1 MPEKTDTCMNKKIL
15 PLILLISLFCLKS
28 NAQYEREDDN
38 GSSLSERVF
47 FGGGFSLQLGT
58 ITNIELA
65 PVAGL
70 WLLPRLAVAA
80 GPSWQYYKNPMGRT
94 SIYGGRSFLRFLFI
108 QDLSK
113 LLPVGRG
120 LGFFAHGEY
129 EALNLESEFWKG
141 VYPDNSRFWE
151 HNALAGL
158 GLSQSLGRKAS
169 FNITFLWAVTES
181 EYQIY
186 NNPEIRIDFLF

>member
-1 MPEKTDTCMNKKIL
+1 MNKKIL